1 MSKFELTVTLEW
13 KSWHVN
19 RTSGVEGQVYVNGVD
34 RELKSFRKH
43 SVYISQ
49 QDHLLTNL
57 TVDEYMISAAH
68 LKLGNRVPINDKLSM
83 VQYMPLIFISSGTW
97 QWNWI
102 FFFFFLDW
110 TCNEN
115 AGVNGK
121 QTYANRLLVGWRMQK
136 AFDRTG
142 VAGQSRHPL
151 SWRTNQVNMQL
162 YLMTDDKNLWLENT
176 QDRVYLLFR
185 YLSTDINQYNL

>member
-57 TVDEYMISAAH
+57 TVDEYMVSAAH
-68 LKLGNRVPINDKLSM
+68 LKLGNRVPINDKLLM
-83 VQYMPLIFISSGTW
+83 VYTSHLHFVRNLTVKLD
-97 QWNWI
+97 
-102 FFFFFLDW
+102 FFFLDW

>member
-1 MSKFELTVTLEW
+1 M
-13 KSWHVN
+13 
-19 RTSGVEGQVYVNGVD
+19 
-34 RELKSFRKH
+34 
-43 SVYISQ
+43 
-49 QDHLLTNL
+49 TN
-57 TVDEYMISAAH
+57 Y
-68 LKLGNRVPINDKLSM
+68 RW
-83 VQYMPLIFISSGTW
+83 YMPLIFISSGTW

-162 YLMTDDKNLWLENT
+162 YLMTDDKKIKNLWLENT
-176 QDRVYLLFR
+176 QDRVYLLFFGIFR
-185 YLSTDINQYNL
+185 PISTSIICNLRIRVTSTLLVVQDLKKEWWYVCCVRLWYYLFTFLAYSNLKNRVRQFISWLISG

>member
-57 TVDEYMISAAH
+57 TVDEYMVSAAH

-83 VQYMPLIFISSGTW
+83 VYASHLHFVRNLTVKLDYY
-97 QWNWI
+97 
-102 FFFFFLDW
+102 FFLDW